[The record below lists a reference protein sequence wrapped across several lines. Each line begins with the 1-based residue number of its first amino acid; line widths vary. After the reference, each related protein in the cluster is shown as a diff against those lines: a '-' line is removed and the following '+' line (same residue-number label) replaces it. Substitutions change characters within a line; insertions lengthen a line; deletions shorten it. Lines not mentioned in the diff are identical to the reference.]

1 MSVLDDRVAWH
12 QASVTQTLLV
22 GGRREEEAQ
31 LSPSCPEGLG
41 KEVPPPPPQ
50 PSPGLAETICVEE
63 AENFELASQSSES
76 ALASESHL
84 FPFSKVCKGPQKK
97 GSRNQGSSPPFPLT
111 ACVFPGKALTLSG
124 FQCPSRLKWPNEESW
139 S

>member
-41 KEVPPPPPQ
+41 KEVPPPPP
-50 PSPGLAETICVEE
+50 PAKSRPGRNYLRGGGR
-63 AENFELASQSSES
+63 EL
-76 ALASESHL
+76 
-84 FPFSKVCKGPQKK
+84 
-97 GSRNQGSSPPFPLT
+97 
-111 ACVFPGKALTLSG
+111 
-124 FQCPSRLKWPNEESW
+124 
-139 S
+139 

>member
-41 KEVPPPPPQ
+41 KEVPPPPPSQ
-50 PSPGLAETICVEE
+50 VQAWQKLFAWRRQRTLSWQARAQKVHWPQRATCSPSVRYVKGHRRRGAETRVP
-63 AENFELASQSSES
+63 A
-76 ALASESHL
+76 
-84 FPFSKVCKGPQKK
+84 
-97 GSRNQGSSPPFPLT
+97 PPFP
-111 ACVFPGKALTLSG
+111 
-124 FQCPSRLKWPNEESW
+124 
-139 S
+139 